1 VAPSTARSHPPPR
14 TWAGDV
20 ITTDDGALMLTGG
33 FIDTTEKPD
42 SETQNFD
49 LFIAKFVGL
58 ASGVELMRLVPSF
71 LNVR

>member
-1 VAPSTARSHPPPR
+1 
-14 TWAGDV
+14 
-20 ITTDDGALMLTGG
+20 MLTGG